1 MMRLQGKV
9 AIVTGSTKGIGR
21 AIAIGYAE
29 EGATVIVCGR
39 SENLA
44 KSLAEELSKKG
55 KKVVALRL
63 DVTSVDS
70 INQVVAQVVKQFG
83 KIDILVNN
91 AGISPIWKRVE
102 ETGKDAW
109 DQIIATNLTGA
120 FLCSQA
126 VGKVMIKQKSGKI
139 INMTSVGG
147 KVALPRLVAY
157 CASKAG
163 IISLT
168 QVLAAEWA
176 QHNILVNA
184 IGPSYVETEF
194 TAGLRGNERIYE
206 ELKNKNLL
214 KRFAQPEEIVGA
226 AIFLASDESNYITGQ
241 TIFVDGGWLCV

>member
-1 MMRLQGKV
+1 MRLQGKV

-21 AIAIGYAE
+21 AVAIGYAE

-39 SENLA
+39 SEDLA
-44 KSLAEELSKKG
+44 KSLAEELTKKG
-55 KKVVALRL
+55 KKAFALRL

-70 INQVVAQVVKQFG
+70 VNQVVAQVVKQFG
-83 KIDILVNN
+83 RIDILVNN
-91 AGISPIWKRVE
+91 AGISPIWKRAE
-102 ETGKDAW
+102 DTDKEAW

-120 FLCSQA
+120 FLCAQA

-194 TAGLRGNERIYE
+194 TAGLRGNERIYD

-214 KRFAQPEEIVGA
+214 KRFARPEEVVGA

-241 TIFVDGGWLCV
+241 TLFVDGGWLCV

>member
-1 MMRLQGKV
+1 MRLQGKV
-9 AIVTGSTKGIGR
+9 AMVTGSTKGIGR
-21 AIAIGYAE
+21 AVAIGYAE

-39 SENLA
+39 SEDLAKNLA
-44 KSLAEELSKKG
+44 GELTGKG
-55 KKVVALRL
+55 RKAVALRL
-63 DVTSVDS
+63 DVTNVDS
-70 INQVVAQVVKQFG
+70 VNQVVAQVVKQFG
-83 KIDILVNN
+83 RIDILVNN

-120 FLCSQA
+120 FLCAQA

-194 TAGLRGNERIYE
+194 TAGLRGNQAIYDD
-206 ELKNKNLL
+206 LKNKNLL
-214 KRFAQPEEIVGA
+214 KRFAQPEEVVGA

-241 TIFVDGGWLCV
+241 TLFVDGGWLCV

>member
-29 EGATVIVCGR
+29 EGAAVIVCGR
-39 SENLA
+39 SEDLA
-44 KSLAEELSKKG
+44 KNLAEELTRKG
-55 KKVVALRL
+55 KKAVAMKL
-63 DVTSVDS
+63 DVTSHDS
-70 INQVVAQVVKQFG
+70 INQVVDQVVKQFSR
-83 KIDILVNN
+83 IDILVNN
-91 AGISPIWKRVE
+91 AGISPIWKRAE
-102 ETGKDAW
+102 DTSKEAW
-109 DQIIATNLTGA
+109 DQIIATNLTGS
-120 FLCSQA
+120 FLCAQA

-147 KVALPRLVAY
+147 KVALPRLIAY

-176 QHNILVNA
+176 QYNILVNA
-184 IGPSYVETEF
+184 IGPSYVETDF
-194 TAGLRGNERIYE
+194 TAGLRGNQAIYDD
-206 ELKNKNLL
+206 LKNKNLL

-226 AIFLASDESNYITGQ
+226 AIFLASNESNYITGQ
-241 TIFVDGGWLCV
+241 TIFIDGGWLCV

>member
-1 MMRLQGKV
+1 M
-9 AIVTGSTKGIGR
+9 
-21 AIAIGYAE
+21 
-29 EGATVIVCGR
+29 CGR
-39 SENLA
+39 SEDLA
-44 KSLAEELSKKG
+44 KSLAEELTRKG
-55 KKVVALRL
+55 KKSVALRL

-70 INQVVAQVVKQFG
+70 VNQVVAQVVKQFG
-83 KIDILVNN
+83 RIDILVNN
-91 AGISPIWKRVE
+91 AGISPIWKRAE
-102 ETGKDAW
+102 DTDKEAW
-109 DQIIATNLTGA
+109 DQIIATNITGA
-120 FLCSQA
+120 FLCAQA

-194 TAGLRGNERIYE
+194 TAGLRGNERIYD

-214 KRFAQPEEIVGA
+214 KRFARPEEVVGA

-241 TIFVDGGWLCV
+241 TLFVDGGWLCV

>member
-1 MMRLQGKV
+1 
-9 AIVTGSTKGIGR
+9 
-21 AIAIGYAE
+21 
-29 EGATVIVCGR
+29 
-39 SENLA
+39 
-44 KSLAEELSKKG
+44 
-55 KKVVALRL
+55 
-63 DVTSVDS
+63 
-70 INQVVAQVVKQFG
+70 VKQFG
-83 KIDILVNN
+83 RINILVNN

-102 ETGKDAW
+102 ETGKEAW

-120 FLCSQA
+120 FLCAQA

-194 TAGLRGNERIYE
+194 TAGLRGNERIYD

-214 KRFAQPEEIVGA
+214 KRFARPEEVVGA

-241 TIFVDGGWLCV
+241 TLFVDGGWLCV

>member
-1 MMRLQGKV
+1 MRLQGKV

-21 AIAIGYAE
+21 AVAIGYAE
-29 EGATVIVCGR
+29 EGAAVIVCGR
-39 SENLA
+39 SEDLA
-44 KSLAEELSKKG
+44 KSLAEELTRKG
-55 KKVVALRL
+55 KKAVALRL

-70 INQVVAQVVKQFG
+70 VNQVVAQVVKQFG
-83 KIDILVNN
+83 RIDILVNN

-102 ETGKDAW
+102 ETGKEAW

-120 FLCSQA
+120 FLCAQA

-194 TAGLRGNERIYE
+194 TAGLRGNERIYD

-214 KRFAQPEEIVGA
+214 KRFARPEEVVGA
-226 AIFLASDESNYITGQ
+226 AIFLASDESNYVTGQ
-241 TIFVDGGWLCV
+241 TLFVDGGWLCV

>member
-1 MMRLQGKV
+1 MRLQGKV

-21 AIAIGYAE
+21 AVAIGYAE
-29 EGATVIVCGR
+29 EGAAVIVCGR
-39 SENLA
+39 SEDLA
-44 KSLAEELSKKG
+44 KSLAEELTQKG
-55 KKVVALRL
+55 KKAVALRL
-63 DVTSVDS
+63 DVTSADS
-70 INQVVAQVVKQFG
+70 VNQVVDQVAKQFG

-91 AGISPIWKRVE
+91 AGISPIWRRAE
-102 ETGKDAW
+102 DTGKQDW

-120 FLCSQA
+120 FLCAQA

-147 KVALPRLVAY
+147 EVALPRLVAY

-194 TAGLRGNERIYE
+194 TAGLRGNERIYDD
-206 ELKNKNLL
+206 LKNKNLL
-214 KRFAQPEEIVGA
+214 KRFAQPDEIVGTA
-226 AIFLASDESNYITGQ
+226 VFLASDESNFITGQ

>member
-1 MMRLQGKV
+1 MRLQGKI
-9 AIVTGSTKGIGR
+9 ALVTGSTKGIGR
-21 AIAIGYAE
+21 AIAIGYSE

-39 SENLA
+39 SEGVA

-91 AGISPIWKRVE
+91 AGISPIWKRAE
-102 ETGKDAW
+102 ETGKEAW

-120 FLCSQA
+120 FLCAQA

-147 KVALPRLVAY
+147 EVALPRLVAY

-194 TAGLRGNERIYE
+194 TAGLRGNKQIYE

-214 KRFAQPEEIVGA
+214 KRFARPEEVVGA

-241 TIFVDGGWLCV
+241 TIFVDGGWLSV

>member
-1 MMRLQGKV
+1 MRLQGKV

-21 AIAIGYAE
+21 AVAIGYAE
-29 EGATVIVCGR
+29 EGAAVIVCGR
-39 SENLA
+39 SEDLA
-44 KSLAEELSKKG
+44 KNLAEELTQKG
-55 KKVVALRL
+55 KKAIAMKL

-70 INQVVAQVVKQFG
+70 VNQVVDQVVKQLG
-83 KIDILVNN
+83 RIDILVNN
-91 AGISPIWKRVE
+91 AGISPIWKRAE
-102 ETGKDAW
+102 DTSKEAW
-109 DQIIATNLTGA
+109 EQIIATNLTGA
-120 FLCSQA
+120 FLCAQA

-147 KVALPRLVAY
+147 EVALPRLVAY

-194 TAGLRGNERIYE
+194 TAGLRGNQAIYDD
-206 ELKNKNLL
+206 LKNKNLL
-214 KRFAQPEEIVGA
+214 KRFAQPEEVVGV

>member
-1 MMRLQGKV
+1 MRLQGKI

-39 SENLA
+39 SEDLAKNLA
-44 KSLAEELSKKG
+44 QELTRKG
-55 KKVVALRL
+55 KKAVAMKL
-63 DVTSVDS
+63 DVTSHDG
-70 INQVVAQVVKQFG
+70 INQVVNQVMKQFSR
-83 KIDILVNN
+83 IDILVNN
-91 AGISPIWKRVE
+91 AGISPIWKRAE
-102 ETGKDAW
+102 ETGKEAW

-120 FLCSQA
+120 FLCAQA

-147 KVALPRLVAY
+147 EVALPRLVAY

-194 TAGLRGNERIYE
+194 TAGLRGNQAIYDD
-206 ELKNKNLL
+206 LKNKNLL
-214 KRFAQPEEIVGA
+214 KRFAQPEEIVGV

>member
-1 MMRLQGKV
+1 MRLQGKV

-21 AIAIGYAE
+21 AVAIGYAE

-39 SENLA
+39 SEDLA
-44 KSLAEELSKKG
+44 KNLAEELTKKG
-55 KKVVALRL
+55 KKAVAMRL
-63 DVTSVDS
+63 DVTSPDS
-70 INQVVAQVVKQFG
+70 INRVVNQVVKQFG
-83 KIDILVNN
+83 RIDILVNN

-120 FLCSQA
+120 FLCAQA

-194 TAGLRGNERIYE
+194 TAGLRGNQAIYDD
-206 ELKNKNLL
+206 LKNKNLL
-214 KRFAQPEEIVGA
+214 KRFARPEEIVGA
-226 AIFLASDESNYITGQ
+226 AVFLASDESNYITGQ
-241 TIFVDGGWLCV
+241 TLFVDGGWLCV

>member
-1 MMRLQGKV
+1 MRLQGKI
-9 AIVTGSTKGIGR
+9 AIVTGSTKGIGK
-21 AIAIGYAE
+21 AIAIGYAD

-39 SENLA
+39 SEDLA
-44 KSLAEELSKKG
+44 KSLAQELMRKG
-55 KKVVALRL
+55 KKAVALRL

-70 INQVVAQVVKQFG
+70 VNQVVGQVVKQFG
-83 KIDILVNN
+83 RIDILVNN
-91 AGISPIWKRVE
+91 AGISPIWKRAE
-102 ETGKDAW
+102 DTSKEAW

-120 FLCSQA
+120 FLCAQA

-139 INMTSVGG
+139 INITSVGG

-163 IISLT
+163 IISFT

-194 TAGLRGNERIYE
+194 TAGLRGNQAIYD
-206 ELKNKNLL
+206 ELKNKNAL

-226 AIFLASDESNYITGQ
+226 AIFLASNEANYITGQ
-241 TIFVDGGWLCV
+241 TIFIDGGWLCT

>member
-1 MMRLQGKV
+1 MRLQGKV

-21 AIAIGYAE
+21 AVAIGYAE
-29 EGATVIVCGR
+29 EGANVIVCGR
-39 SENLA
+39 SEDLAKNLA
-44 KSLAEELSKKG
+44 RELTRKG
-55 KKVVALRL
+55 KKAVALRL
-63 DVTSVDS
+63 DVTNVDS
-70 INQVVAQVVKQFG
+70 VNQVVAQVVKRFG
-83 KIDILVNN
+83 RINILVNN
-91 AGISPIWKRVE
+91 AGISPIWKRAE
-102 ETGKDAW
+102 ETGKEAW

-120 FLCSQA
+120 FLCAQA

-194 TAGLRGNERIYE
+194 TAGLRGNQAIYDD
-206 ELKNKNLL
+206 LRNKNLL
-214 KRFAQPEEIVGA
+214 KRFAQPEEVVGA

-241 TIFVDGGWLCV
+241 TLFVDGGWLCV